1 MRPDASRND
10 VVEHLAAMRAFAHSL
25 CANRAVAD
33 DIVQDALVKAWTNFG
48 KYRPGTN
55 LRAWLFTITRN
66 TYYSH
71 LRTARYRFE
80 EIDGPHAATLATR
93 PDHDG
98 RLALNDVMAA
108 FDRLSAEQREALL
121 LVGASGFS
129 YEEAAEMCGISLG
142 TLKSRIS
149 RGRKALSEVM
159 DTAVSDIVQVEY
171 AVTPGMIDRGR
182 SLAR

>member
-1 MRPDASRND
+1 MRPDTSRED
-10 VVEHLAAMRAFAHSL
+10 VVEHLVAMRAFAHSL
-25 CANRAVAD
+25 CPNRAVAD
-33 DIVQDALVKAWTNFG
+33 DIVQDAVVKAWTNFG

-71 LRTARYRFE
+71 LRKARHRFE
-80 EIDGPHAATLATR
+80 DIDGPLAAALATR

-98 RLALNDVMAA
+98 RLDLDDVMAA
-108 FDRLSAEQREALL
+108 VASLSVEQREALL
-121 LVGASGFS
+121 LVGSSGFS

-159 DTAVSDIVQVEY
+159 ETGVSEVVQIGG
-171 AVTPGMIDRGR
+171 AVTCRIVDRRGP
-182 SLAR
+182 LAR